1 MSCKGLFFSAAL
13 VCQWGLLLWITS
25 PKFCNLK
32 SVNESK
38 SLLFMS
44 PIILKYLPF
53 CTSQLPVSLQCDKR
67 LLAPGLNPF
76 LLCPVSSSISAR
88 NRHHINL
95 FFLLKSCCLHFFFFF
110 TPLPQEVVYSG
121 WLLWESYE
129 HFDQVSVTLFNILFR
144 SMCVKSVYLSCY
156 MFDFSVWRETIHACS
171 LALCM
176 SVWYRASVCAVCM
189 FIGKRGKEMKF
200 NAEWIM
206 EYVLLSAVCSSECL
220 SEWNSCEKLL
230 CVLGIVS
237 GTAWIACGCLPG
249 LIPLNSTISFHSL
262 STKTC
267 PPAKVHFHCFY
278 HHFFKRKQ
286 NCEE

>member
-1 MSCKGLFFSAAL
+1 MLSCKGLFFSAAL

-95 FFLLKSCCLHFFFFF
+95 FFLLKSCCLHFIYFFY
-110 TPLPQEVVYSG
+110 PSPAGS
-121 WLLWESYE
+121 S
-129 HFDQVSVTLFNILFR
+129 LFR
-144 SMCVKSVYLSCY
+144 V
-156 MFDFSVWRETIHACS
+156 AP
-171 LALCM
+171 
-176 SVWYRASVCAVCM
+176 
-189 FIGKRGKEMKF
+189 
-200 NAEWIM
+200 
-206 EYVLLSAVCSSECL
+206 
-220 SEWNSCEKLL
+220 
-230 CVLGIVS
+230 LGIIR
-237 GTAWIACGCLPG
+237 AFWPG
-249 LIPLNSTISFHSL
+249 VCDTFQYFIPEHV
-262 STKTC
+262 C
-267 PPAKVHFHCFY
+267 
-278 HHFFKRKQ
+278 
-286 NCEE
+286 

>member
-1 MSCKGLFFSAAL
+1 
-13 VCQWGLLLWITS
+13 
-25 PKFCNLK
+25 
-32 SVNESK
+32 
-38 SLLFMS
+38 MS
-44 PIILKYLPF
+44 PIILKFLPF
-53 CTSQLPVSLQCDKR
+53 CTSRFPVSLQCDKR

-95 FFLLKSCCLHFFFFF
+95 FFLLKSCCLYF
-110 TPLPQEVVYSG
+110 PLPVPQEVVYSG
-121 WLLWESYE
+121 RFLWESYE
-129 HFDQVSVTLFNILFR
+129 HLTRCLWHFSIFYSGACVCVFELLYVWLISLKGNSTCVHSCTLYA
-144 SMCVKSVYLSCY
+144 CVVPSEGVCSVY
-156 MFDFSVWRETIHACS
+156 V
-171 LALCM
+171 
-176 SVWYRASVCAVCM
+176 YR
-189 FIGKRGKEMKF
+189 KRGKEMKF